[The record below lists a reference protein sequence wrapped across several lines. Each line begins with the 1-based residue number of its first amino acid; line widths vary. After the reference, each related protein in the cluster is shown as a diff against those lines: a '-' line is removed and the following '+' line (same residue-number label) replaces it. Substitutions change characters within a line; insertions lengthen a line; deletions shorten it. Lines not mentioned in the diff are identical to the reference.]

1 MIAHLTGSILFAGDK
16 YVVIETAG
24 VGYKVRVASDVLLS
38 LKKNTDN
45 LPATAYRSPEAV
57 GRWQAGIASL
67 WIYTAVREDALDLYG
82 FQNQTELEFFE
93 MLISVSGIGPKGA
106 LGILNVATVE
116 HLKEAIANGNT
127 GSLTKVSGIGSK
139 SAQKIILELRDKLS
153 DHEYDTGGTMLG
165 DERDAIEGLVALGY
179 AERSAREA
187 LKKVSPDTKG
197 TGARIKEALKQ
208 LGK

>member
-1 MIAHLTGSILFAGDK
+1 MISHLTGSILFAGDK

-24 VGYKVRVASDVLLS
+24 VGYKVRVAIDTLQGLRKSAD
-38 LKKNTDN
+38 KKT
-45 LPATAYRSPEAV
+45 
-57 GRWQAGIASL
+57 SL
-67 WIYTAVREDALDLYG
+67 WIYTVVREDALDLYG
-82 FQNQTELEFFE
+82 FQNQSELEFFE

-106 LGILNVATVE
+106 LSILNVAPVE
-116 HLKEAIANGNT
+116 HLKEAISMGDIGA
-127 GSLTKVSGIGSK
+127 LTKVSGIGSK
-139 SAQKIILELRDKLS
+139 SAQKIILELRDKLGGS
-153 DHEYDTGGTMLG
+153 ESDTGGTMLG

-197 TGARIKEALKQ
+197 TSARIKEALRK